1 VALVQAILDDHR
13 SAPISARDKALF
25 DLIEKVT
32 RDSRR
37 ITRTDIDVAKAAGW
51 TDEALYDAFTVCA
64 LFQFYNTW
72 VDACGVDDMTPDLY
86 QASGKRLA
94 TAGYTRNLPP
104 G

>member
-1 VALVQAILDDHR
+1 LVRAILDDHR
-13 SAPISARDKALF
+13 TAPISARDKALF

-37 ITRTDIDVAKAAGW
+37 ITQADIDAAKAAGFS
-51 TDEALYDAFTVCA
+51 DEALYDAFTVCA

-72 VDACGVDDMTPDLY
+72 VDACGVDDMTPELY
-86 QASGKRLA
+86 AASGKRLA
-94 TAGYTRNLPP
+94 TFGYEKSRLP